1 MTEDRFEEFL
11 REAARDYNEPPAP
24 PREAMWSAIQSAR
37 AKRPGERELERE
49 ARPWLAWGMGIAAV
63 LALGIGLGIGI
74 GRLSVSGPSAIAS
87 GEMPGE
93 ANGNGSRVFQV
104 AAAEYLG
111 RTDAFLS
118 LFRSEAEF
126 GGADA
131 QVSRWA
137 RDLLSTA
144 RLMIDSPVADDPQL
158 KTLLEDLELI
168 LAQIAQYSPDQ
179 GGDELELI
187 EDGIEER
194 GVLLRMR
201 AVIAAQPGNMP
212 AQGEL

>member
-11 REAARDYNEPPAP
+11 RAAARDYNEPPEP
-24 PREAMWSAIQSAR
+24 PREAMWRAIQASR

-49 ARPWLAWGMGIAAV
+49 ARPWLAWGVGIAAV
-63 LALGIGLGIGI
+63 LLLGIGLGIGI
-74 GRLSVSGPSAIAS
+74 GRLSVSGSQTIAS
-87 GEMPGE
+87 GGSPD
-93 ANGNGSRVFQV
+93 ANGNGSQVFHV
-104 AAAEYLG
+104 AAAEYFG

-118 LFRSEAEF
+118 VFRSEAEG

-131 QVSRWA
+131 EVSGWA

-168 LAQIAQYSPDQ
+168 LAQIAQYSPDH
-179 GGDELELI
+179 GDDELELI

-194 GVLLRMR
+194 SVLLRMR
-201 AVIAAQPGNMP
+201 AVIAARPASMP

>member
-11 REAARDYNEPPAP
+11 REAARSYNEPPET
-24 PREAMWSAIQSAR
+24 PREVMWAAIQAER
-37 AKRPGERELERE
+37 AKRPGERELERQ
-49 ARPWLAWGMGIAAV
+49 ARPWLVWGAAIAAV
-63 LALGIGLGIGI
+63 LVLGIGLGIGI
-74 GRLSVSGPSAIAS
+74 GRLSVSGPQTIAS
-87 GEMPGE
+87 GGSPD
-93 ANGNGSRVFQV
+93 ANGNGSQVFQV

-118 LFRSEAEF
+118 VFRSEAEV

-131 QVSRWA
+131 EVSRWA
-137 RDLLSTA
+137 RDLLSMA

-158 KTLLEDLELI
+158 KALLEDLELI

-201 AVIAAQPGNMP
+201 AVIAAQPGNMSV
-212 AQGEL
+212 QGEL